1 MMASQAGKVEV
12 MRLLLDKGVSYNVV
26 DSDSRTLTELTIAW
40 GNPDVLAVLQEYG
53 ANYNDVTSASG

>member
-12 MRLLLDKGVSYNVV
+12 VRLLLDKGVSYNVV
-26 DSDSRTLTELTIAW
+26 DSDGRSLTELTIAW